1 MEGGRAERQGR
12 MAAEDRRQQILEVA
26 IGLFSAKG
34 FRGTTT
40 REIAQGVGVTEAI
53 IFRHF
58 ATKSDLYAAII
69 DWKACTEGWTALQ
82 RAIEGTLES
91 GDDGGLFEAIAYGI
105 LQFYEEDE
113 QAMRLL
119 MYSALEGHELS
130 ELFYR
135 NHVARI
141 FEALADFIGRRIE
154 EGRYRRVDAMTAVR
168 AFVGMVDYHGMANKI
183 FARQAR
189 EQLGIDNR
197 EAAKRFTEIFLASM
211 WNHQHQVEV
220 ANR

>member
-1 MEGGRAERQGR
+1 MEGERGERAVR

-26 IGLFSAKG
+26 VGLFSAKG

-58 ATKSDLYAAII
+58 ATKGELYAAII
-69 DWKACTEGWTALQ
+69 DWKACSEDWAALQ
-82 RAIEGTLES
+82 RGIEGALES
-91 GDDGGLFEAIAYGI
+91 GDDWGLFEAIAFRI

-141 FEALADFIGRRIE
+141 FEALAEFIGRRIG
-154 EGRYRRVDAMTAVR
+154 EGRYRQVDAMTAVR
-168 AFVGMVDYHGMANKI
+168 AFVGMVDYHGLSNKI

-189 EQLGIDNR
+189 EHLGIDNR

-211 WNHQHQVEV
+211 LNHQYQGEGG
-220 ANR
+220 R

>member
-1 MEGGRAERQGR
+1 MEGERGERAVR

-26 IGLFSAKG
+26 VGLFSAKG

-58 ATKSDLYAAII
+58 ATKGELYAAII
-69 DWKACTEGWTALQ
+69 DWKACSEDCAAL
-82 RAIEGTLES
+82 RRGIEGALES
-91 GDDGGLFEAIAYGI
+91 GDDRGVFEAIAYGI

-130 ELFYR
+130 ELFYQ

-141 FEALADFIGRRIE
+141 FETLAEFIGRRIE

-189 EQLGIDNR
+189 EQFGIDNR

-211 WNHQHQVEV
+211 LNHQDQGEGGK
-220 ANR
+220 